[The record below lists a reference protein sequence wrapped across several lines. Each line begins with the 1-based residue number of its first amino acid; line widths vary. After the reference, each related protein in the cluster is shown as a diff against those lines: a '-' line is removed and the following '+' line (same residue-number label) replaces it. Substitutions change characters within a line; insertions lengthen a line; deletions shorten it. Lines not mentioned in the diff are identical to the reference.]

1 MLKKNFY
8 FYVNNVKIKEV
19 LNDSKIKLSTDSFN
33 TQIELKYGDG
43 GIILF
48 PSNNTTFVTVL
59 ERFGK
64 FQLIDENK
72 IEVLKYLF
80 DEYGLMFYDGEYTD
94 VVSFL
99 DQDKDYKL
107 YDAVLRN
114 YTLECL
120 LHYGII
126 DENDPLN
133 NMLYNESAL
142 EYAHIKRYRRMLLK
156 LQWLKIK
163 RFFLRLI
170 VKIKNVFKRN
180 NKK

>member
-1 MLKKNFY
+1 MSKKTFY
-8 FYVNNVKIKEV
+8 FYTNDVKIKEV
-19 LNDSKIKLSTDSFN
+19 LNDVKIKLSTDSFD

-99 DQDKDYKL
+99 SEDGDSIL
-107 YDAVLRN
+107 YNAVLRN
-114 YTLECL
+114 YVLDCL

-126 DENDPLN
+126 NERHPLN
-133 NMLYNESAL
+133 KELYNETAI
-142 EYAHIKRYRRMLLK
+142 EMAHIKRYRRMLLK

-170 VKIKNVFKRN
+170 VKIKNVFKG
-180 NKK
+180 K